1 MPGTAV
7 GRGPTEAEY
16 AALVARLNALEQ
28 RQADGRGQPNQR
40 PAAAGRSPGGG
51 ADDSGRA
58 ASAGVRGRARGR
70 PGDWQCPRCQAF
82 PCFARSGECYKC
94 GAPRG
99 GGGGAAAARRG
110 GGDGGLARAVSQGR
124 YLGPVGAGG
133 ARPLLGGRGV
143 TSAAPTNVVQQAGPR
158 APTYRVP
165 GASVAARAAEQASRQ
180 PRDATAGGADG
191 DGFRVSRVGA
201 TPRRAG
207 GPATVAE
214 GRPAGIAL
222 ANSWAALSEEED
234 DAMVHDDGADEQADD
249 DARTVPAPPVAGDEG
264 APHAE
269 GTQAHADDDG
279 GADEDGDGAEVDA
292 QCLRQR
298 WQELSRAHRR
308 MERDSDMP
316 PSIVAE
322 AKRLR
327 DDAEQKW
334 RAAKV
339 PHPLS
344 KRMRW
349 AEADLRAAEQK
360 EEAHRAELEQHLEA
374 TARRTRELEDRIK
387 VDVERTA
394 RKRAILQELLAEG
407 VPAHVLAADR
417 IPAARAAAAVTGISE
432 DIAPQLA
439 AAIERLGS
447 PMENDTA
454 EGVRQ
459 DLQLV
464 AVSINNLEDLLRGTL
479 VPTVPPGSA
488 LHQQQ
493 QASHYHIG
501 SDGGGGGDST
511 GAEDDDARGGK
522 RRAVSTGGGT
532 TTVAR
537 WTKSAVGDAWT
548 KCNSSAAAKEEAM
561 RVLGAR
567 GGGAGG
573 AAAGRRGDGVG
584 NCPSHQPA
592 TATHAASAST
602 QPAGAAETN
611 DLAEAERRARQAAQH
626 QFQEAQQQQHQR
638 VDPRV
643 QQQEELDKQQR
654 RRRQE
659 EELLAHQQAAQR
671 AAEERAADEARQRE
685 ELLARMSPQ
694 DLAAAAELHAQHMA
708 IGAQAFGTQAAS
720 DMAGLVHQQHA
731 HHVART
737 SAAGGMQ
744 ADADQLIAM
753 SPEELAQ
760 WDREQQATAGEV
772 PW

>member
-1 MPGTAV
+1 MPPWSPASTPSSGA
-7 GRGPTEAEY
+7 RLMDASSPTSAPPLLA
-16 AALVARLNALEQ
+16 AALAEERMIRGEPRRRESGGAPAGALATGSALAARHFRALHGAASAINAEHRVA
-28 RQADGRGQPNQR
+28 
-40 PAAAGRSPGGG
+40 AAAGQL
-51 ADDSGRA
+51 
-58 ASAGVRGRARGR
+58 R
-70 PGDWQCPRCQAF
+70 P
-82 PCFARSGECYKC
+82 
-94 GAPRG
+94 
-99 GGGGAAAARRG
+99 GGAAATAGWRGPYPRADTSGLSERGVPGLCLAAAVSPAPLPQMSFSRRG
-110 GGDGGLARAVSQGR
+110 LVLPHTECLARAWRPERPSR
-124 YLGPVGAGG
+124 PVGNLETRRREVQMVTAPGSVEWEQRRG
-133 ARPLLGGRGV
+133 AREGQLQSRKV
-143 TSAAPTNVVQQAGPR
+143 AP
-158 APTYRVP
+158 
-165 GASVAARAAEQASRQ
+165 
-180 PRDATAGGADG
+180 
-191 DGFRVSRVGA
+191 RVSPWQTLGQRY
-201 TPRRAG
+201 RRKRM
-207 GPATVAE
+207 T
-214 GRPAGIAL
+214 R
-222 ANSWAALSEEED
+222 WCMT
-234 DAMVHDDGADEQADD
+234 MVRMSKPTMTLVQCQ
-249 DARTVPAPPVAGDEG
+249 PPPVAGDEG
-264 APHAE
+264 APRAE
-269 GTQAHADDDG
+269 GTQAHADDDD

-638 VDPRV
+638 VDARV